1 MATTKSQTIRELWR
15 FALRNGGR
23 FRPTV
28 LKRGGRLAWTQPW
41 DMSDKEAKRV
51 EKGEICGAPNQ
62 TTFGY
67 CRRKPSDANKEK
79 DPPRRCHR
87 HGSSPGA
94 PKGNANALIHGMYR
108 HCMDEEEWALFQVM
122 VTNPMDLTQEITILK
137 IRLRRAIALEK
148 MQSLLLASDR
158 EGDREKALVLV
169 EMAESCGEKEG
180 LKTTVVKRTTD
191 YGRAIHRMTGQVAR
205 LHARQ
210 TDMERVNQE
219 MPLVAQDIA
228 AAMREAVAGMDASM
242 NE

>member
-1 MATTKSQTIRELWR
+1 
-15 FALRNGGR
+15 
-23 FRPTV
+23 
-28 LKRGGRLAWTQPW
+28 
-41 DMSDKEAKRV
+41 MS
-51 EKGEICGAPNQ
+51 
-62 TTFGY
+62 
-67 CRRKPSDANKEK
+67 
-79 DPPRRCHR
+79 
-87 HGSSPGA
+87 
-94 PKGNANALIHGMYR
+94 
-108 HCMDEEEWALFQVM
+108 EEEWAIFQVM
-122 VTNPMDLTQEITILK
+122 DPMDLTQEIAVMK
-137 IRLRRAIALEK
+137 VRLHRAIVLEK

>member
-1 MATTKSQTIRELWR
+1 MATTKPNTIRELWR

-28 LKRGGRLAWTQPW
+28 LKRRGQVAWTQPW
-41 DMSDKEAKRV
+41 DMSDKDAKQV
-51 EKGEICGAPNQ
+51 ALGKCCGAPNA
-62 TTFGY
+62 TMFGY
-67 CRRKPSDANKEK
+67 CRKPPSPENREK
-79 DPPRRCHR
+79 DPPCRCAR

-148 MQSLLLASDR
+148 MQVLLLASDR

-210 TDMERVNQE
+210 TDMERVSQE
-219 MPLVAQDIA
+219 LPLDAQDVGA
-228 AAMREAVAGMDASM
+228 ALREAIAGMDASM